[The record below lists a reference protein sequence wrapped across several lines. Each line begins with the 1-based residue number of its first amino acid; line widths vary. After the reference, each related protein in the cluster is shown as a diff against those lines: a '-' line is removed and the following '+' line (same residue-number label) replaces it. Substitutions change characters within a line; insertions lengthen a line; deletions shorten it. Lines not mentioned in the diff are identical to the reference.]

1 MRNVPVHT
9 ESCQHSTLLEQQQ
22 QQQQQPAAAA
32 AALIFDET
40 NDALPVQFGLR
51 RRNQLFRDLL
61 ASIRRPAGNNDAAR
75 SHCPMNVGHLSPRR
89 TAVPHPPEITINCPS
104 HLSLTLAV

>member
-9 ESCQHSTLLEQQQ
+9 EGCQHSTLLEQQH
-22 QQQQQPAAAA
+22 QQQQPAAA

-61 ASIRRPAGNNDAAR
+61 ASIRRPAGNNNAAR
-75 SHCPMNVGHLSPRR
+75 SHCPMNVGHLSPR